1 MRPIALHLL
10 TKLQVN
16 NMLAIL
22 NTRVVLMYKSI
33 LSAALLST
41 PFTSLATSQPITL
54 PFVAEQATIDGKL
67 NEASWQHAK
76 KITSPIQIVLNGS
89 YGLLGLTG

>member
-54 PFVAEQATIDGKL
+54 LVTEQATIDGKL

-76 KITSPIQIVLNGS
+76 KNHD
-89 YGLLGLTG
+89 